1 MKFSSYEDA
10 RWRYSIR
17 RKWERSRS
25 DDRIRKLLLGWGV
38 WRIKKEQWDSGVREK
53 EESNVLWKSES
64 QQPGG
69 SSLYLILICQA
80 ARADN
85 LDHTILTLN
94 RLWEMASLAKIGF
107 PAVIDMYNKISA
119 IKIYLDSFFH
129 SCVTS
134 YVTFYTRKNNII
146 IYITLIIRV
155 FILNIIALKRNYPF
169 TLFINNCLLIP
180 LHLKFCFVRDNW
192 NCGRSFAKTQNS
204 IAGSE

>member
-1 MKFSSYEDA
+1 MKFSFYEDA

-38 WRIKKEQWDSGVREK
+38 WRIKKEQWDSSVREK
-53 EESNVLWKSES
+53 EKSNVLWKSES

-85 LDHTILTLN
+85 LDRTILTLN

-107 PAVIDMYNKISA
+107 PAVIDMYNKIPA
-119 IKIYLDSFFH
+119 VKIYLDSLFH
-129 SCVTS
+129 SC
-134 YVTFYTRKNNII
+134 VTFYTRKNNIL

-169 TLFINNCLLIP
+169 TFFINNSLLIF
-180 LHLKFCFVRDNW
+180 LHPKFCFVRDNW
-192 NCGRSFAKTQNS
+192 NCGKSFAKTENS
-204 IAGSE
+204 IAWSE